1 MVGIH
6 TEKYERRVGVLI
18 LRVAREDFFPF
29 AKKKMGKNE
38 GTEKKDSRKLV
49 KMSELRTCVS
59 QSYSRDGWGSDKEF

>member
-29 AKKKMGKNE
+29 AKKKKW
-38 GTEKKDSRKLV
+38 EKTRGLKKKIVENL
-49 KMSELRTCVS
+49 
-59 QSYSRDGWGSDKEF
+59 